1 MNIVGKGLS
10 SLLVVILI
18 NGCATPPE
26 KTTLYLAL
34 GEIDGITQIIDNFLY
49 YVGDDDRIIDFF
61 ADTDIDQFRERF
73 IEQICE
79 ISGGPCEYSGD
90 TMAESHR
97 EMDISEAQFNATV
110 EDLILAM
117 NDAGTPTRAQNQLL
131 ALLAPMHSDI
141 TRR

>member
-1 MNIVGKGLS
+1 
-10 SLLVVILI
+10 
-18 NGCATPPE
+18 
-26 KTTLYLAL
+26 
-34 GEIDGITQIIDNFLY
+34 LY

-79 ISGGPCEYSGD
+79 LSGGPCEYSGD
-90 TMAESHR
+90 TMAQSHR

-131 ALLAPMHSDI
+131 ALLAPMHGDI